1 MAVLLLLLAACD
13 DPSLMGSLK
22 QFYAPKKIILMP
34 EIEGIWGAMPN
45 PLQKGA
51 KTNDRTVG
59 LDKLDTTAVWTIRR
73 QLEGTSVLKN
83 RLGNDSV
90 VYRMRDNYV
99 VTMVNRDSSLS
110 QYSFEVTFFQINKTV
125 YADFYPSGNNTI
137 QNSKLASDGHL
148 KLHTLARVTRTSD
161 GIALTWL
168 SSKTVREMLEQKRVR
183 LNYEWIPSIDRMVL
197 TGSSAQL
204 TDMLETYGD
213 QQRFI
218 DWENQSAKLHLTQ
231 L

>member
-34 EIEGIWGAMPN
+34 EIEGIWSAMPN

-148 KLHTLARVTRTSD
+148 KLLVRSHNARILEITRDLMEPARAELAEAS
-161 GIALTWL
+161 IPL
-168 SSKTVREMLEQKRVR
+168 SAAIILVIFL
-183 LNYEWIPSIDRMVL
+183 
-197 TGSSAQL
+197 
-204 TDMLETYGD
+204 
-213 QQRFI
+213 
-218 DWENQSAKLHLTQ
+218 
-231 L
+231 